1 MRASEWLCSGRT
13 ADTACSQ
20 FLTLRDGV
28 VTVFGG
34 SQFGGE
40 NVKYS
45 KPDAGSSNS
54 GYKSAA
60 AGVAAGQ
67 HQTPGNAA
75 AGLEQILYA
84 VADSTQVLL

>member
-1 MRASEWLCSGRT
+1 MAGKRASTTT
-13 ADTACSQ
+13 AIFITRITKHEKPGDQHPQ
-20 FLTLRDGV
+20 FD
-28 VTVFGG
+28 
-34 SQFGGE
+34 GE